1 MPTGASTRRR
11 PLPNYGI
18 MAAAMQLV
26 NRTAL
31 VTGSSRGIG
40 RAIALA
46 LARAGADVAV
56 NYVRDSQAAEEAVRE
71 IRAHGRRALSIQA
84 DVADA
89 AQAQRL
95 VAEAIGALGHLDILV
110 NNAGIIVRR
119 PFLELTL
126 EEWDRVLATNLRGAF
141 VVSQHAARHMAERR
155 YGRII
160 NISSLQG
167 SVATIHRAA
176 YCASKGGLN
185 MLTKA
190 MALDLAPYGI
200 TVNAIAAGITATDMS
215 KARFSDPQQRE
226 LFGRWIPAGRI
237 ATPEDLTGAVVFLA
251 SDAAAYITG
260 HVLAVD
266 GGVLAKSALPYF
278 DD

>member
-1 MPTGASTRRR
+1 MRLDAR
-11 PLPNYGI
+11 
-18 MAAAMQLV
+18 A
-26 NRTAL
+26 AL
-31 VTGSSRGIG
+31 VTGASRGIG

-56 NYVRDSQAAEEAVRE
+56 NYARDAAAAAACARAIEAL
-71 IRAHGRRALSIQA
+71 GRRAVALQA
-84 DVADA
+84 DVADPTQVA
-89 AQAQRL
+89 AL
-95 VAEAIGALGHLDILV
+95 VHESIAALGRLDILV
-110 NNAGIIVRR
+110 NNAGLIVRR
-119 PFLELTL
+119 PFLDLTL
-126 EEWDRVLATNLRGAF
+126 QEWDRVLDTNLRGAF
-141 VVSQHAARHMAERR
+141 LISQQAARHMAAQR

-160 NISSLQG
+160 NISSVQG

-185 MLTKA
+185 MLTRA

-200 TVNAIAAGITATDMS
+200 TVNAIAAGVTDTDMS
-215 KARFSDPQQRE
+215 RARFADPEQRE

-251 SDAAAYITG
+251 TDTAAYITG
-260 HVLAVD
+260 HILAVD

-278 DD
+278 DE

>member
-1 MPTGASTRRR
+1 MPGIHHAMVK
-11 PLPNYGI
+11 YGI
-18 MAAAMQLV
+18 MAAAMVLQ

-31 VTGSSRGIG
+31 VTGASRGIG
-40 RAIALA
+40 RAIAVA
-46 LARAGADVAV
+46 LARAGADVVV
-56 NYVRDSQAAEEAVRE
+56 NYVHDAAAADETVQRVQGT
-71 IRAHGRRALSIQA
+71 GRRALAIQA
-84 DVADA
+84 DVSDPD
-89 AQAQRL
+89 QASTL
-95 VAEAIGALGHLDILV
+95 VQQAIDALGHLDILV
-110 NNAGIIVRR
+110 NNAGVIVRR

-126 EEWDRVLATNLRGAF
+126 AEWDRVLDTNLRGAF
-141 VVSQHAARHMAERR
+141 MVGQHAARHMAERR

-167 SVATIHRAA
+167 CVATIHRAA

-200 TVNAIAAGITATDMS
+200 TVNAIAAGVTATDMS

-251 SDAAAYITG
+251 SEAAAYVTG
-260 HVLAVD
+260 HILAVD

>member
-1 MPTGASTRRR
+1 
-11 PLPNYGI
+11 
-18 MAAAMQLV
+18 MQLV